1 MSSKTVNLAIMFA
14 DINDSTRLYDQL
26 GDQLAIQAI
35 NACLGAAREV
45 VYRQKGFVIKAL
57 GDAILC
63 AFDTAEQAL
72 QAACEIHEVLED
84 VHPPRPDLRLSMQI
98 GLHYGSVILEGG
110 DAFGDTVNIAS
121 RMATLAKGAQSIT
134 TRDLVEQLPPTLKT
148 STRIIGQIP
157 VRGKKETLEVHEI
170 ISLAKDVTITLDK
183 STFSPIRDKILSHGV
198 SAQLVLCYRT
208 KQVLLGQ
215 ERKFAVLGRNL
226 SCDLVIEEPRASRE
240 HVTIELKWGGFVL
253 MDRSTNGTY
262 IRGSDTEE
270 SFLRWQEMRL
280 PKEGEISLGCP
291 FSENPQELVHFRTPS
306 NQPTGTSNSSSSMR

>member
-45 VYRQKGFVIKAL
+45 VYRQKGFVIKTL

-72 QAACEIHEVLED
+72 QAACGIHEVLED
-84 VHPPRPDLRLSMQI
+84 VHPPRPDLRLSVQI

-110 DAFGDTVNIAS
+110 DAFGDTVNTAS

-134 TRDLVEQLPPTLKT
+134 TRDLVEQLPPALKT
-148 STRIIGQIP
+148 SARMIGQIP

-170 ISLAKDVTITLDK
+170 IRLDKDVTITLDK
-183 STFSPIRDKILSHGV
+183 NTFSPIRHKILSYRM
-198 SAQLVLCYRT
+198 SAQLLLCYRT
-208 KQVLLGQ
+208 KQVVLDH
-215 ERKFAVLGRNL
+215 ERKFAVLGRSL
-226 SCDLVIEEPRASRE
+226 RCDLVIAEPRASRE
-240 HVTIELKWGGFVL
+240 HVTIELRRDGFVL
-253 MDRSTNGTY
+253 IDRSTNGTY
-262 IRGSDTEE
+262 MRGRNMEE
-270 SFLRWQEMRL
+270 SFLRWEEMQL

-306 NQPTGTSNSSSSMR
+306 NQPTGTSNNSASMP